1 MPSSD
6 PNSMPAYPVN
16 YQGGQPMPAY
26 ASPMPTPP
34 TSQNGLNSTN
44 PIPVQVVPAMPYPT
58 NPSDPL
64 AQQPIQVFPANPQQ
78 AQFFPPPPPSQQQ
91 QPIHVFPEVP
101 QQQPIQAFPP
111 QQTGNIFPAIP
122 QDVKSSSPQTSS
134 SSVLQS
140 PDASYFNGNPSILS
154 PYPRPQQ
161 PRGKPIEISADR
173 DENSTKKKSTMVGLG
188 VGAAAMV
195 LTGGLL
201 LPALA
206 GAAVYKT
213 IKKGDKTRFIA
224 YPNTYVYELRSAMGK
239 KFEVKPELIHIS
251 RKGVVFDDNELLQKY
266 IRNKSKVTLDITIC
280 DIPVPGSNYNLP
292 YGNVYPEPWTV
303 TVSE

>member
-1 MPSSD
+1 
-6 PNSMPAYPVN
+6 MPAYPIN
-16 YQGGQPMPAY
+16 YQGGQPVSIY
-26 ASPMPTPP
+26 APPMPTPP
-34 TSQNGLNSTN
+34 TSQNGLNSVN
-44 PIPVQVVPAMPYPT
+44 PTPGQVAPAMPYPI
-58 NPSDPL
+58 NPSDPQIQQPVQL
-64 AQQPIQVFPANPQQ
+64 FPEIPQQQPVQVFPAPPQQQPIQVFPEN
-78 AQFFPPPPPSQQQ
+78 
-91 QPIHVFPEVP
+91 P
-101 QQQPIQAFPP
+101 QQQPIQVFP
-111 QQTGNIFPAIP
+111 QQAGNIFPAVP
-122 QDVKSSSPQTSS
+122 QDVSNNSPQSSS

-140 PDASYFNGNPSILS
+140 PDASYFNGNTSILS

-173 DENSTKKKSTMVGLG
+173 DETSTKRKSTMVGLG

-206 GAAVYKT
+206 GAAVYNT

-224 YPNTYVYELRSAMGK
+224 YPNTYVYELRAAMGK
-239 KFEVKPELIHIS
+239 KFEIKPELIHIS

-266 IRNKSKVTLDITIC
+266 IRNKSKVTLNIAIC
-280 DIPVPGSNYNLP
+280 DIPVPGSNFNLP